1 MQSALLTA
9 LFIHCNAS
17 LFGRQRLDLTCVSVL
32 RAFASRSTGLKALM
46 VLALSL
52 TSSLSQALTY
62 HPRMDHATWISDA
75 SVLQCRLI
83 QPIPSF
89 GRAVFDHS
97 AGQPLRFYLQ
107 TVSNPLTEGLASL
120 KSNPPSWNPQL
131 PVIDL
136 GRVNVKRG
144 DFPVQL
150 EATLSTRLLAE
161 LFQGKSPSFVRRA
174 WYIEPTYSPEADV
187 NVNAHGEGDTAK
199 TGQMTFANNQ
209 SAQQADD
216 NQAIEVAL
224 SSVNFREAYSLYR
237 QCLARLMPVG
247 FDQLERSRV
256 KFDSDKWELKP
267 ETIEWLDL
275 IAHYATADSQL
286 DQMYIDGHTDNTHT
300 TTYNVELSRKRA
312 EAVAGYLVSKGVSA
326 NQITTRFHGERY
338 PVEPNTSAAGK
349 QANRR
354 VTIRLE
360 RIVNRISQR

>member
-1 MQSALLTA
+1 M
-9 LFIHCNAS
+9 I
-17 LFGRQRLDLTCVSVL
+17 
-32 RAFASRSTGLKALM
+32 
-46 VLALSL
+46 LALSL

-75 SVLQCRLI
+75 SVLQCRLT

-89 GRAVFDHS
+89 GQAVFAHS

-107 TVSNPLTEGLASL
+107 TVSNPLAEGLASL

-150 EATLSTRLLAE
+150 DATLSTRLLAE

-174 WYIEPTYSPEADV
+174 WYIEQAYNPEADDI
-187 NVNAHGEGDTAK
+187 AADTPSMNEISFSNR
-199 TGQMTFANNQ
+199 QL
-209 SAQQADD
+209 AQQADT

-267 ETIEWLDL
+267 ETTEWLDIVARYA
-275 IAHYATADSQL
+275 IADPQL
-286 DQMYIDGHTDNTHT
+286 DQIYIDGHTDNTHT

-312 EAVAGYLVSKGVSA
+312 EAVVGYLVSSGVSA
-326 NQITTRFHGERY
+326 NQITMRFHGERY
-338 PVEPNTSAAGK
+338 PVEPNTSRAGK

-360 RIVNRISQR
+360 RVGSRISQR